1 LTDTGFTANTPRMI
15 EKRKHKRLHA
25 PSDAV
30 VFLRTSWPDF
40 TIVGKI
46 IDVSSG
52 GLAFFYT
59 AASMQKDEPRKLD
72 IILAGS
78 RFSLSQVPF
87 KTVSDVEIS
96 MECPVGFMAPR
107 RRGVQFRDL
116 TENQKLELGY
126 FIQCCTT
133 NQTGVWKVHP
143 YSAHKEQRP

>member
-1 LTDTGFTANTPRMI
+1 MV
-15 EKRKHKRLHA
+15 EKRKHKRLDA

-30 VFLRTSWPDF
+30 VFLRTTWPDF
-40 TIVGKI
+40 TVVGKI
-46 IDVSSG
+46 IDVSTS

-59 AASMQKDEPRKLD
+59 AASIHKDEPRQLD

-107 RRGVQFRDL
+107 RRGVQFGDL
-116 TENQKLELGY
+116 TDDQKLELEY

-133 NQTGVWKVHP
+133 CETEVCKVQP
-143 YSAHKEQRP
+143 YAVYKEQRP